1 MADVD
6 FFAGLDLGQA
16 RDYTALAI
24 LQRTRE
30 YPGAE
35 KRFAVRH
42 LERFPL
48 GTPYPEICRQLV
60 SFFERP
66 PLCGADLVVDV
77 TGVGRAVLDMIQR
90 ARPRAAIRPL
100 TITTGHGVA
109 VDGAGWH
116 VAKKELVSVLQVLL
130 QTRRLQVARLL
141 PMAGVLAKELEAFRV
156 KITASANETFEAW
169 RERDHDD
176 LVLAVALAAWVGA
189 RGLRQFWIA

>member
-24 LQRTRE
+24 LQRTRAS
-30 YPGAE
+30 PGAE
-35 KRFAVRH
+35 KSFAVRH

-48 GTPYPEICRQLV
+48 GTPYPEVCRQLV
-60 SFFERP
+60 SLFERP
-66 PLCGADLVVDV
+66 PLSGADLVVDV
-77 TGVGRAVLDMIQR
+77 TGVGRAVLEMIRR

-100 TITTGHGVA
+100 TITTGHGVV

-130 QTRRLQVARLL
+130 QTRRLHVARLL

-189 RGLRQFWIA
+189 RGLRQFWVA